1 MRKIQP
7 VRGTHDLAADEMR
20 RHRHVVEHARTLAA
34 RYGFA
39 EVATPI
45 FEFSDVFRRTLG
57 DTSDIVTKEMY
68 TFADRGGSELTL
80 RPENTAG
87 VARAVIGGTLGDRR
101 PFKCFYAGPMFR
113 YERPQKGRLRQFHQI
128 GVELIG
134 AAEPLADIEV
144 IALGAHLLE
153 ALGVLDRV
161 TLEINTLA
169 DEASRRAYRSALV
182 AHLEAN
188 VDALSQESRERLRRN
203 PLRVLDSKDEGDR
216 AVLAD
221 APVIDAH
228 LSPDAAAFFETVC
241 DGLERIGVAFVR
253 NARLVRGLDYYC
265 HTAFEFT
272 TEALG
277 AQGAVLAGGRYDGLI
292 ETMGGPATP
301 GRRLGRRDRASG
313 GARGRRR
320 RRGSPAPPHR
330 HRAASARGPRP
341 RPSGSRSGFGARA
354 SRWSWTYRG
363 TLSKRMKRANQARAV
378 AAVILGDDELERGAA
393 TVRDLDS
400 GEQAEVAEAGLSRHL
415 ARYARPG

>member
-20 RHRHVVEHARTLAA
+20 RHRHVVERARALAE

-68 TFADRGGSELTL
+68 TFTDRGGSELTL

-87 VARAVIGGTLGDRR
+87 VARALIGGTFGDRR
-101 PFKCFYAGPMFR
+101 PVKCFYAGPMFR

-134 AAEPLADIEV
+134 APEPLADIEV
-144 IALGAHLLE
+144 IALGAHVLE
-153 ALGVLDRV
+153 ELGVLEWV

-169 DEASRRAYRSALV
+169 DEPSRLAYRAALV

-188 VDALSQESRERLRRN
+188 EDALSEESRQRLGRN

-221 APVIDAH
+221 APLIDAH
-228 LSPDAAAFFETVC
+228 LSPEAAAFFDAVC
-241 DGLERIGVAFVR
+241 DGLSGLGIAFAR

-265 HTAFEFT
+265 HTAFEFV

-277 AQGAVLAGGRYDGLI
+277 AQGAVLAGGRYDGLV

-301 GRRLGRRDRASG
+301 GVGWAGGIERL
-313 GARGRRR
+313 
-320 RRGSPAPPHR
+320 
-330 HRAASARGPRP
+330 AALVAEAGEVAAAPRP
-341 RPSGSRSGFGARA
+341 IAIVPLGARA
-354 SRWSWTYRG
+354 EASALGLAQRLRHAGFAVELTYRG
-363 TLSKRMKRANQARAV
+363 TLSKRLKRADQARAA
-378 AAVILGDDELERGAA
+378 AAVILGEDELERGVA

-400 GEQAEVAEAGLSRHL
+400 GAQVETPEAELGAHL
-415 ARYARPG
+415 ARYAPGR

>member
-1 MRKIQP
+1 
-7 VRGTHDLAADEMR
+7 MR
-20 RHRHVVEHARTLAA
+20 RHRHVIEQARTLAA

-68 TFADRGGSELTL
+68 TFADRSGAELTL

-87 VARAVIGGTLGDRR
+87 VARAVIGGTLGERR

-134 AAEPLADIEV
+134 APEPLADIEV

-153 ALGVLDRV
+153 ALGVLDQV

-169 DEASRRAYRSALV
+169 DEASRHAYRAALV
-182 AHLEAN
+182 AYLEAHE
-188 VDALSQESRERLRRN
+188 DSLSEESRQRLQRN
-203 PLRVLDSKDEGDR
+203 PLRVLDSKNDGDK

-221 APVIDAH
+221 APEIDAH
-228 LSPDAAAFFETVC
+228 LSPEAEAFFDAVC
-241 DGLERIGVAFVR
+241 DGLSGLGISFTR
-253 NARLVRGLDYYC
+253 NPRLVRGLDYYC

-277 AQGAVLAGGRYDGLI
+277 AQGAVLAGGRYDGLV
-292 ETMGGPATP
+292 ETMGGPPTP
-301 GRRLGRRDRASG
+301 GVGWAGGIERL
-313 GARGRRR
+313 
-320 RRGSPAPPHR
+320 
-330 HRAASARGPRP
+330 AALVEGTVGDVAAAPRP
-341 RPSGSRSGFGARA
+341 IAIVPLGARA
-354 SRWSWTYRG
+354 EAAALGLAQRLRREGFAVELTYRG
-363 TLSKRMKRANQARAV
+363 SLSKRLKRADQANAA
-378 AAVILGDDELERGAA
+378 AAVILGDDEMEHGVA

-400 GEQAEVAEAGLSRHL
+400 GEQVETPEAELGTHL
-415 ARYARPG
+415 ARYASGR

>member
-1 MRKIQP
+1 
-7 VRGTHDLAADEMR
+7 MR
-20 RHRHVVEHARTLAA
+20 RHRHVIEHARALAA

-39 EVATPI
+39 EVATPV

-68 TFADRGGSELTL
+68 TFTDRGGSELTL

-87 VARAVIGGTLGDRR
+87 VARAVIGGTLGERR

-134 AAEPLADIEV
+134 APEPLADIEV

-153 ALGVLDRV
+153 TLGVLDRV

-169 DEASRRAYRSALV
+169 DDASRSAYRGALV
-182 AHLEAN
+182 AHLEAHE
-188 VDALSQESRERLRRN
+188 DALSEESRQRLRRN

-221 APVIDAH
+221 APAIDAH
-228 LSPDAAAFFETVC
+228 LSPEAAAFFDAVC
-241 DGLERIGVAFVR
+241 DGLGGLGIAFTR
-253 NARLVRGLDYYC
+253 NPRLVRGLDYYC

-277 AQGAVLAGGRYDGLI
+277 AQGAVLAGGRYDGLV

-301 GRRLGRRDRASG
+301 GVGWAGGIERL
-313 GARGRRR
+313 
-320 RRGSPAPPHR
+320 
-330 HRAASARGPRP
+330 AALVEEVVGEVAAAPRP
-341 RPSGSRSGFGARA
+341 VAIVPLGARA
-354 SRWSWTYRG
+354 EAAALGLAQRLRHAGFTVELTYRG
-363 TLSKRMKRANQARAV
+363 SLSKRLKRADQARAA
-378 AAVILGDDELERGAA
+378 AAVILGDDEMERGVA

-400 GEQAEVAEAGLSRHL
+400 GAQVEAPEAELGTHL
-415 ARYARPG
+415 ARYAPGR

>member
-1 MRKIQP
+1 
-7 VRGTHDLAADEMR
+7 
-20 RHRHVVEHARTLAA
+20 
-34 RYGFA
+34 
-39 EVATPI
+39 
-45 FEFSDVFRRTLG
+45 
-57 DTSDIVTKEMY
+57 
-68 TFADRGGSELTL
+68 
-80 RPENTAG
+80 
-87 VARAVIGGTLGDRR
+87 
-101 PFKCFYAGPMFR
+101 MFR

-169 DEASRRAYRSALV
+169 DETSRRAYRSALV

-188 VDALSQESRERLRRN
+188 EDALSEESKQRLRRN

-221 APVIDAH
+221 APAIDAH
-228 LSPDAAAFFETVC
+228 LSPEAAAFFDTVC
-241 DGLERIGVAFVR
+241 DGLSRIGVAFTR

-277 AQGAVLAGGRYDGLI
+277 AQGAVLAGGRYDGLV
-292 ETMGGPATP
+292 ETMGGPPTP
-301 GRRLGRRDRASG
+301 GVGWAGGIERLAALVAEAGDVE
-313 GARGRRR
+313 
-320 RRGSPAPPHR
+320 APP
-330 HRAASARGPRP
+330 RP
-341 RPSGSRSGFGARA
+341 IAIVPLGARA
-354 SRWSWTYRG
+354 EAAALGLAQRLRHEGFSVELTYRG
-363 TLSKRMKRANQARAV
+363 TLSKRMKRANQAH
-378 AAVILGDDELERGAA
+378 AAAAIILGDDEMDRGIA

-400 GEQAEVAEAGLSRHL
+400 GAQIEAPESELSAHL
-415 ARYARPG
+415 ARYAPDR

>member
-1 MRKIQP
+1 MRC
-7 VRGTHDLAADEMR
+7 
-20 RHRHVVEHARTLAA
+20 HRHVIEHARALAA

-68 TFADRGGSELTL
+68 TFADRSGAEITL

-87 VARAVIGGTLGDRR
+87 VARAVIGGTLGGRR

-134 AAEPLADIEV
+134 APEPLADIEV

-153 ALGVLDRV
+153 ELGVRDRV

-169 DEASRRAYRSALV
+169 DDASRSAYRAALV
-182 AHLEAN
+182 AYLEAHE
-188 VDALSQESRERLRRN
+188 DSLSEESRQRLRRN
-203 PLRVLDSKDEGDR
+203 PLRVLDSKNEGDR

-221 APVIDAH
+221 APEIDAH
-228 LSPDAAAFFETVC
+228 LSPEAAAFFDGVC
-241 DGLERIGVAFVR
+241 EGLGRLGIAFTR
-253 NARLVRGLDYYC
+253 NPRLVRGLDYYC

-277 AQGAVLAGGRYDGLI
+277 AQGAVLAGGRYDGLV
-292 ETMGGPATP
+292 ETMGGPPTP
-301 GRRLGRRDRASG
+301 GVGWAGGIERL
-313 GARGRRR
+313 
-320 RRGSPAPPHR
+320 
-330 HRAASARGPRP
+330 AALVEEVVGNVAAAPRP
-341 RPSGSRSGFGARA
+341 IAIVPLGARA
-354 SRWSWTYRG
+354 EAAALGLAQRLRREGFAVELTYRG
-363 TLSKRMKRANQARAV
+363 SLSKRLKRADQAHAA
-378 AAVILGDDELERGAA
+378 AAVILGDDEMERGVA
-393 TVRDLDS
+393 TIRDLDN
-400 GEQAEVAEAGLSRHL
+400 GTQVEAPEAELGTHL
-415 ARYARPG
+415 ARYAPGP

>member
-1 MRKIQP
+1 
-7 VRGTHDLAADEMR
+7 MR
-20 RHRHVVEHARTLAA
+20 RHRHVIERARTLAA

-68 TFADRGGSELTL
+68 TFADRSGAEITL

-87 VARAVIGGTLGDRR
+87 VARAVIGGTFGDRR

-134 AAEPLADIEV
+134 APEPFADIEV

-153 ALGVLDRV
+153 ALGVLDQV

-169 DEASRRAYRSALV
+169 DETSRRAYRAALV
-182 AHLEAN
+182 AYLEAHE
-188 VDALSQESRERLRRN
+188 DSLSEESRQRLRRN
-203 PLRVLDSKDEGDR
+203 PLRVLDSKDKSDKS
-216 AVLAD
+216 VLAD
-221 APVIDAH
+221 APEIDAH
-228 LSPDAAAFFETVC
+228 LSPEAASFFDGVCEGLSGLGIAF
-241 DGLERIGVAFVR
+241 IR
-253 NARLVRGLDYYC
+253 NPRLVRGLDYYC

-277 AQGAVLAGGRYDGLI
+277 AQGAVLAGGRYDGLV
-292 ETMGGPATP
+292 ETMGGPPTP
-301 GRRLGRRDRASG
+301 GVGWAGGIERL
-313 GARGRRR
+313 
-320 RRGSPAPPHR
+320 
-330 HRAASARGPRP
+330 AALVEETVGDVAAAPRP
-341 RPSGSRSGFGARA
+341 IAIVPLGARA
-354 SRWSWTYRG
+354 EAAALGLAQRLRHEGFAVELTYRG
-363 TLSKRMKRANQARAV
+363 SLSKRLKRADQANAA
-378 AAVILGDDELERGAA
+378 AAVILGDDEMERGVA

-400 GEQAEVAEAGLSRHL
+400 GEQVETPEAALDTHL
-415 ARYARPG
+415 TRYAPDR

>member
-1 MRKIQP
+1 
-7 VRGTHDLAADEMR
+7 MR
-20 RHRHVVEHARTLAA
+20 RHRHVIEQARTLAA

-68 TFADRGGSELTL
+68 TFADRSGAEITL

-87 VARAVIGGTLGDRR
+87 VARAVIGGTFGERR

-134 AAEPLADIEV
+134 APEPLADIEV
-144 IALGAHLLE
+144 IALSAHLLE
-153 ALGVLDRV
+153 ALGVLDQV

-169 DEASRRAYRSALV
+169 DEASRRAYRAALV
-182 AHLEAN
+182 AYLEAREGS
-188 VDALSQESRERLRRN
+188 LSEESRQRLQRN
-203 PLRVLDSKDEGDR
+203 PLRVLDSKDKGDK

-221 APVIDAH
+221 APEIDGH
-228 LSPDAAAFFETVC
+228 LSPEAAAFFDGVC
-241 DGLERIGVAFVR
+241 EGLSTLGIAFTR
-253 NARLVRGLDYYC
+253 NPRLVRGLDYYC

-277 AQGAVLAGGRYDGLI
+277 AQGAVLAGGRYDGLV
-292 ETMGGPATP
+292 ETMGGPPTP
-301 GRRLGRRDRASG
+301 GVGWAGGIERLAALVEETVGDVA
-313 GARGRRR
+313 A
-320 RRGSPAPPHR
+320 APRPI
-330 HRAASARGPRP
+330 AIVPLGPRAEAAALGLAQ
-341 RPSGSRSGFGARA
+341 RLRREGFAVEL
-354 SRWSWTYRG
+354 TYRG
-363 TLSKRMKRANQARAV
+363 SLSKRLKRADQANSA
-378 AAVILGDDELERGAA
+378 AAVILGDDEMERGVA

-400 GEQAEVAEAGLSRHL
+400 GAQIETPEAELGTHL
-415 ARYARPG
+415 ARYAPGR